1 MDYLVLWIIVS
12 LSRWSTDS
20 IIQRLVQFHWFVDS
34 LIHCFI
40 ESLGHWFIASLPHW
54 FIVSLLHGLIDS
66 LLQLFIDSLVHCFV
80 ASLLHHWFADSIHWF
95 GCFVVCFNASFLHRF
110 TGSLSLIH
118 RFTGSLTSSI
128 SRAWIPSCPLF
139 GISTTNCWFAH
150 SLARLTISTLR
161 CLCISKSFL
170 YYRPSS
176 SYSSFLFETS
186 APALAGHYW

>member
-1 MDYLVLWIIVS
+1 MIDWFNASLVHRLTGSLIRWFIASLVLWFEGLS
-12 LSRWSTDS
+12 LT
-20 IIQRLVQFHWFVDS
+20 HWFADS
-34 LIHCFI
+34 LI
-40 ESLGHWFIASLPHW
+40 HWFIASL
-54 FIVSLLHGLIDS
+54 L
-66 LLQLFIDSLVHCFV
+66 
-80 ASLLHHWFADSIHWF
+80 HWFADSIHWF

-118 RFTGSLTSSI
+118 RFTGSLTSSV
-128 SRAWIPSCPLF
+128 SRAWIPSCPLID
-139 GISTTNCWFAH
+139 ISTAICWFAH
-150 SLARLTISTLR
+150 SLARLTTSTLR